1 MLENNVSCEDM
12 FHFISLCRKGTVNQN
27 PVRGYFLAK
36 WCSHFGKQF
45 SDCSK
50 FTYRIIIR
58 SSNSALKY
66 RTKGTKNTSPPQTCA
81 QMFIGALFT
90 IIQKQKRPKG
100 HDKQISQKKKKA
112 YAYNGTAFGHK
123 KRMLRLAQALKTSS

>member
-12 FHFISLCRKGTVNQN
+12 FHLISLCRKGTVNQN
-27 PVRGYFLAK
+27 PVTGYFLAK

-45 SDCSK
+45 SDCS
-50 FTYRIIIR
+50 RIIIS
-58 SSNSALKY
+58 SSNSAPRY
-66 RTKGTKNTSPPQTCA
+66 RTKRTKNTSPPQTCA

-123 KRMLRLAQALKTSS
+123 KRMLQLAQALKTLS